1 VIQTSYK
8 IICDGCGG
16 MIHHGSVTEETSM
29 DNHTEKLF
37 FHFHDLECK
46 TRWIDDHR
54 QILTGTIMEAISDDK

>member
-29 DNHTEKLF
+29 QDTEKLF

-54 QILTGTIMEAISDDK
+54 QILTGTIMEALSDDK